1 MCTIKSDNNNC
12 DFFNQSNYLFYAHK
26 NKDICALHIKKMN
39 YYVVIPS
46 YNEEALIPL
55 TLQSLLAQTVLPS
68 KIVVVNDNSTDK
80 TAEVVLAFAKENPC
94 ITLVNKSS
102 ENIHLPGSK
111 VIKAFQKGFETL
123 DDHYDIIVKLDADLI
138 FPPNYFET
146 IINHFQSDSR
156 IGMAGGFCY
165 IEKNENWVLENLTDK
180 DHIRGAL
187 KAYRKETFQ
196 QIGGL
201 KPAMGWDTVDELL
214 CKFYDW
220 KVVTDASLHVKH
232 LKPTG
237 ANYSKT
243 ARYKQGEAFYT
254 LGYGFLITAIASAKL
269 ALMKKKPLL
278 FLDYIQGF
286 WKAKSNNTPMLVNP
300 EQAKFI
306 RNYRLQKMKEK
317 LIG

>member
-1 MCTIKSDNNNC
+1 MK
-12 DFFNQSNYLFYAHK
+12 
-26 NKDICALHIKKMN
+26 
-39 YYVVIPS
+39 YYIVIPS
-46 YNEEALIPL
+46 YNEEALIAL
-55 TLQSLLAQTVLPS
+55 TLQSLISQTVLPS

-80 TAEVVLAFAKENPC
+80 TAEVVLDYAKEYPF
-94 ITLVNKSS
+94 ITLVNKTS

-111 VIKAFQKGFETL
+111 VIQAFQKGFETL
-123 DDHYDIIVKLDADLI
+123 DNDYDIIVKLDADLI

-146 IINHFQSDSR
+146 VIKHFNSDSK

-165 IEKNENWVLENLTDK
+165 IEKNGNWVLENLTDK

-214 CKFYDW
+214 CKFYNW
-220 KVVTDASLHVKH
+220 KVVTDESLHVKH

-237 ANYSKT
+237 ANYNKT

-254 LGYGFLITAIASAKL
+254 LGYGFWITAIASAKL
-269 ALMKKKPLL
+269 SMMKKKPFL
-278 FLDYIQGF
+278 FIDYIQGF
-286 WKAKSNNTPMLVNP
+286 WKAKASKKPMLVNA

-306 RNYRLQKMKEK
+306 RSYRLQKMKEK
-317 LIG
+317 LF